1 MSRFSIAQLEQ
12 FRHKS
17 HCSACVH
24 HQRCQLWFSLLRAD
38 GELSAAGQ
46 TPFVPDITK
55 PCNMF
60 FPWADAFNL
69 QGVKSKVLE
78 GALDALTSS
87 VYLTD
92 CQGRIVYMNRAAK
105 RQVKTGNA
113 LHVVNN
119 HLTPVDT
126 LARVK
131 LTEAIAK
138 AAVDEAERL
147 SGGITV
153 ALPTA
158 GNKGLVATVIP
169 IESRGLND
177 LCDTA
182 AAMVAIFVQD
192 PTAVP
197 PLAGD
202 AFATLYGLTN
212 SELRVLLAMTPGLSV
227 KAVARILEI
236 SDKTAKTH
244 LKRIYAKT
252 GTSKQTELMHL
263 LMASTPPVL
272 N

>member
-1 MSRFSIAQLEQ
+1 
-12 FRHKS
+12 
-17 HCSACVH
+17 
-24 HQRCQLWFSLLRAD
+24 
-38 GELSAAGQ
+38 
-46 TPFVPDITK
+46 
-55 PCNMF
+55 MF

-78 GALDALTSS
+78 RTLDALTSS

-92 CQGRIVYMNRAAK
+92 CQGRIVYMNRAAE

-113 LHVVNN
+113 LHIVDNR
-119 HLTPVDT
+119 LTPVDS

-138 AAVDEAERL
+138 AAVDETERR

-153 ALPTA
+153 ALPAA

-177 LCDTA
+177 LCDAA

-192 PTAVP
+192 PVAVP
-197 PLAGD
+197 PIPGD

-212 SELRVLLAMTPGLSV
+212 SELRVLLAMAPGLSV
-227 KAVARILEI
+227 KAAAGILGI

-244 LKRIYAKT
+244 LKHIYAKT

-263 LMASTPPVL
+263 LMTSTPPIL

>member
-1 MSRFSIAQLEQ
+1 MSRFSAAQLGQ

-24 HQRCQLWFSLLRAD
+24 HQNCQLWFSLLRAD

-55 PCNMF
+55 PCDMF

-69 QGVKSKVLE
+69 QGVNSKVLE
-78 GALDALTSS
+78 GTLDALASS

-92 CQGRIVYMNRAAK
+92 CQGRIVYMNRAAE

-113 LHVVNN
+113 LHVVDNR
-119 HLTPVDT
+119 LTPVDS

-131 LTEAIAK
+131 LAEAIAK

-182 AAMVAIFVQD
+182 AAMAAIFVQD
-192 PTAVP
+192 PVAAP
-197 PLAGD
+197 PIPGD
-202 AFATLYGLTN
+202 AFATLYGLTD
-212 SELRVLLAMTPGLSV
+212 SELRVLLAMVPGLSV
-227 KAVARILEI
+227 KAAARILGI
-236 SDKTAKTH
+236 SEKTAKTH

-252 GTSKQTELMHL
+252 DTCKQTELMRL
-263 LMASTPPVL
+263 LMTSTPPIL